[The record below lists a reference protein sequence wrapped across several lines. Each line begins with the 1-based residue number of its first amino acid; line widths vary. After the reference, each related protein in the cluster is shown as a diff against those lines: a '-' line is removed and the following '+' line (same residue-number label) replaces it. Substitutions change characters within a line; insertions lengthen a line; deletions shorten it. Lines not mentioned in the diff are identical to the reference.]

1 MALVQQGADFSIKP
15 EDTKNN
21 VNYADW
27 PLLLKNWDQCMSLQQ
42 AVYGGS
48 VAPS

>member
-1 MALVQQGADFSIKP
+1 MALVQQDFTIKP
-15 EDTKNN
+15 EDIAAK

-48 VAPS
+48 VAP